1 VRIKN
6 TRAFKAFKSLFVV
19 KKMANTLDLFNAKL
33 LEFASELS
41 AAFPDQSDLQTLKSG
56 VALAVSLA
64 PDRPQRMFQ
73 QYVVDPFES
82 PILKRDEQF
91 FLASDIAGGESE
103 DAVGII
109 QRVQSVWKNMSPE
122 DKNNVWKFF
131 HVLTALSNKI
141 SANRSVARAKAV

>member
-1 VRIKN
+1 MSS
-6 TRAFKAFKSLFVV
+6 A
-19 KKMANTLDLFNAKL
+19 TLDLFNAKL

-41 AAFPDQSDLQTLKSG
+41 AAFPRQPDLHTLKSG

-73 QYVVDPFES
+73 KYVVDPFEA
-82 PILKRDEQF
+82 PILRRDEQF
-91 FLASDIAGGESE
+91 FLGSSFTSGEGDE
-103 DAVGII
+103 ATNII
-109 QRVQSVWKNMSPE
+109 QRVQSVWKSMSPD

-141 SANRSVARAKAV
+141 SANRNVCVT